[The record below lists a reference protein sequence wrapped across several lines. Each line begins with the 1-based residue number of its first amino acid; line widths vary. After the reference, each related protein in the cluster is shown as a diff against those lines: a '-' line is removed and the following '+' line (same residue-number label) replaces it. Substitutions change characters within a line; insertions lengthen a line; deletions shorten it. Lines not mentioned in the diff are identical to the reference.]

1 MDYTTLLGITDL
13 QKMLLMD
20 RLPLREDEIP
30 VVMLTAP
37 AGGGKTVLL
46 KHWVTALAEDTLRN
60 REAKGT
66 YRPVWI
72 SQEEIE
78 DIEDLENVNL
88 QEILQSAMA
97 GIVPGMTLPEEGS
110 WTYVLLVD
118 GREKFRNAELRDRFF
133 YLLMECYIEHRDA
146 VFLMSA
152 RAEDYE
158 HLCDDIYLEP
168 LKAWERAYC
177 FCRGQ
182 DSGTAWAMGV

>member
-1 MDYTTLLGITDL
+1 
-13 QKMLLMD
+13 MLLMD

-118 GREKFRNAELRDRFF
+118 GMEKFRNAELRGRFF

-152 RAEDYE
+152 RGEDYE

-177 FCRGQ
+177 FC
-182 DSGTAWAMGV
+182 

>member
-46 KHWVTALAEDTLRN
+46 KHWVTALAEDILSN
-60 REAKGT
+60 GKAGDA
-66 YRPVWI
+66 YLPVWI
-72 SQEEIE
+72 SPEEIE
-78 DIEDLENVNL
+78 DVEDLENVNL
-88 QEILQSAMA
+88 QEILQAAMA
-97 GIVPGMTLPEEGS
+97 GIAPGMTLTEEGS

-118 GREKFRNAELRDRFF
+118 GMEKFRNAELRDRFL
-133 YLLMECYIEHRDA
+133 YLLMEFYIEHRDA

-177 FCRGQ
+177 FC
-182 DSGTAWAMGV
+182 